1 MKQTIHPNAAWKHR
15 ALKRGNPRPLGPI
28 ERAKM
33 TLAGRS
39 DGKRSLPQPDERGGW
54 SSPRI
59 RAEQDGYEAF
69 SARIWGTVQLEL
81 EPLHKEAGNLVS
93 EIERLERELRQ
104 HLADTPDSPEP
115 GFFSARRRGEEDLS
129 EKQVAQRRRRELEKL
144 RAPWVARKRALEHEI
159 SQSYE
164 RLNDLR
170 SAIVETD
177 NAARL
182 ICERTANRV
191 RLRLDAY
198 WNAAMRQHP
207 RAGEMPDG
215 PEATLQSAAEQTY
228 LSQHAYLIETVTE
241 MLRARAKMRAAEDE
255 QRLEEIA

>member
-1 MKQTIHPNAAWKHR
+1 MNQKQLSAKTWKHR
-15 ALKRGNPRPLGPI
+15 ALRRGNPRPLGPV
-28 ERAKM
+28 ERTKM

-81 EPLHKEAGNLVS
+81 EPLHREAGTLVS
-93 EIERLERELRQ
+93 EIERLERELKD
-104 HLADTPDSPEP
+104 HLADAPENPEP
-115 GFFSARRRGEEDLS
+115 GFFTARRRGEEALS
-129 EKQVAQRRRRELEKL
+129 EKQVAQRRRRELEKR
-144 RAPWVARKRALEHEI
+144 RAPWFARKRALEQAI
-159 SQSYE
+159 SGSYE
-164 RLNDLR
+164 RLNELR

-182 ICERTANRV
+182 ICERTAHRV

-198 WNAAMRQHP
+198 WNAALRQHP
-207 RAGEMPDG
+207 RAKDMPDG
-215 PEATLQSAAEQTY
+215 PEATLESAAEQTY
-228 LSQHAYLIETVTE
+228 LAQHAYLIETVTE
-241 MLRARAKMRAAEDE
+241 MLRARAKLRAAEE
-255 QRLEEIA
+255 QRQEDVA